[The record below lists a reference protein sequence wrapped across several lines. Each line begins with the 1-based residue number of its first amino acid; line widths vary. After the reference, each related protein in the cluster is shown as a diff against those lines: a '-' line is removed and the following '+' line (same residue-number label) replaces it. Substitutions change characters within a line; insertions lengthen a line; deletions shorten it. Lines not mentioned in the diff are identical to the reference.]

1 MMELKRLSYK
11 HKNSKFKYYIINYL
25 RQLLPNSYFRKQKDR
40 LLQGSLHSELQE
52 RVDYYNKLSESSAL
66 GPDAQRLGDLKL
78 AKRYKTY
85 FFDLYQY
92 ARYFNPDLKGHFYFG
107 DVTDIPPYPGFT
119 KSRPI
124 KGQNQNS
131 VLMKWNKIR
140 HFLFIKDDPYSFE
153 EKKDLLVSRGKIHP
167 TQKHRIAFVERYF
180 EHPLCDIGKVNSN
193 ELNPQWLV
201 PRMTISEQLQYK
213 FILCLEGNDVA
224 SNLKWVMSSNSLAV
238 MPPPKF
244 ESWFM
249 EGLLKPD
256 VHYVALKED
265 CSDLE
270 KKLNFYLTH
279 PEKAQAIIE
288 NAHRFVAQFQ
298 DEEQEDLIS
307 LLVMDKYFQ
316 NTKQYR

>member
-1 MMELKRLSYK
+1 M
-11 HKNSKFKYYIINYL
+11 
-25 RQLLPNSYFRKQKDR
+25 
-40 LLQGSLHSELQE
+40 
-52 RVDYYNKLSESSAL
+52 
-66 GPDAQRLGDLKL
+66 
-78 AKRYKTY
+78 
-85 FFDLYQY
+85 
-92 ARYFNPDLKGHFYFG
+92 
-107 DVTDIPPYPGFT
+107 
-119 KSRPI
+119 
-124 KGQNQNS
+124 
-131 VLMKWNKIR
+131 
-140 HFLFIKDDPYSFE
+140 
-153 EKKDLLVSRGKIHP
+153 
-167 TQKHRIAFVERYF
+167 
-180 EHPLCDIGKVNSN
+180 
-193 ELNPQWLV
+193 
-201 PRMTISEQLQYK
+201 
-213 FILCLEGNDVA
+213 
-224 SNLKWVMSSNSLAV
+224 MSSNSLAV